1 MARNRVVGKND
12 RPGSNKA
19 TGRDYSYDKK
29 YQKSRKRVKYRVEL
43 NKANRKAQKEGI
55 ARVGDGKD
63 MSHCTCGAMHAESQG
78 RNRARN
84 RGKKKCTC

>member
-1 MARNRVVGKND
+1 MPRNRVVGKND
-12 RPGSNKA
+12 RASSNKS

-29 YQKSRKRVKYRVEL
+29 YQKSKRRVKYRVEL
-43 NKANRKAQKEGI
+43 NKANRKAIKSGR

-63 MSHCTCGAMHAESQG
+63 ASHTTKGTIVMENMH

-84 RGKKKCTC
+84 RGKKKA